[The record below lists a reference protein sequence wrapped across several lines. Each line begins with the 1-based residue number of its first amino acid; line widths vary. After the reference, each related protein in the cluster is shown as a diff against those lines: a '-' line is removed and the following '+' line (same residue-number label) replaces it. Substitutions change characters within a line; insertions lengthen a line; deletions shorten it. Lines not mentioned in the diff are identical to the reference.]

1 VESNGAVTIGVDS
14 HLMCCHSSSLACSSS
29 RDNLENKQN
38 DCFENKQMIV
48 LFQDQALEPGIEL
61 RVENCDLQ
69 FYENQ
74 VSKTICKQCKQR
86 IRPENPSKY
95 LSCSDR

>member
-1 VESNGAVTIGVDS
+1 
-14 HLMCCHSSSLACSSS
+14 
-29 RDNLENKQN
+29 
-38 DCFENKQMIV
+38 MIV